1 MRRTSEPVPANA
13 DDPKRVLILSADAGF
28 GHKAAANAI
37 AAAFGEGDA
46 ARADVTI
53 VNPLNHT
60 NAPGLLVSAQ
70 DDYDRMIQ
78 ESPELYRVGYK
89 ASDGVIPAILAEQ
102 ALTLMLFSVLRDILD
117 TYQPDVVITTYPLYQ
132 AALASLK
139 ALSRRG
145 APFLTVVTDLASV
158 HRIWFNESAEMCLVP
173 TQMVAQKALDSGLQR
188 DRIEVTGLPV
198 SPRLGQPVDKAA
210 LRAKLGWSQDRV
222 IALFTGS
229 KRVKKLEP
237 VAQILNHSGLP
248 LELVIVAGGDEELR
262 KRFEAVE
269 WHQPAHVYGYVDR
282 MWEFLLAADF
292 IVCKA
297 GGLIVSEALA
307 AGLPLLIAE
316 ALPGQETGNVEFVV
330 SGQAGTLVHDPSEAL
345 VQVYHWLDQ
354 DRAGLK
360 ATAER
365 ATRLGR
371 PDAATRVAEWALQ
384 VAVHGP
390 RPVSRGLAAQVPRLR
405 ELLGVDAA

>member
-1 MRRTSEPVPANA
+1 MRRPSEPVPANA
-13 DDPKRVLILSADAGF
+13 GEPKRVLILSADAGF

-53 VNPLNHT
+53 VNPLDHT

-78 ESPELYRVGYK
+78 ESPELYRVGYQ

-117 TYQPDVVITTYPLYQ
+117 TYQPDVVVTTYPLYQ

-158 HRIWFNESAEMCLVP
+158 HRIWFNDSAEMCLVP
-173 TQMVAQKALDSGLQR
+173 TQTVAQKALDSGLQR

-198 SPRLGQPVDKAA
+198 NPKLGQPVDKAA

-237 VAQILNHSGLP
+237 VAEILNHSGLP
-248 LELVIVAGGDEELR
+248 LELAIVAGGDEELR

-354 DRAGLK
+354 DRADLK

-365 ATRLGR
+365 AARLGR